1 MKANSRVQTFLREL
15 RLPPE
20 ERKAARQERRAEE
33 AIRRQRDNVT
43 YSETARKAAAEAKRQ
58 REGAAGG
65 TGMGP
70 SG

>member
-1 MKANSRVQTFLREL
+1 MKANRRVQTLLREL
-15 RLPPE
+15 RLPSE

-33 AIRRQRDNVT
+33 AIRSQRDNVA

-58 REGAAGG
+58 REGAVGG
-65 TGMGP
+65 SGLGP